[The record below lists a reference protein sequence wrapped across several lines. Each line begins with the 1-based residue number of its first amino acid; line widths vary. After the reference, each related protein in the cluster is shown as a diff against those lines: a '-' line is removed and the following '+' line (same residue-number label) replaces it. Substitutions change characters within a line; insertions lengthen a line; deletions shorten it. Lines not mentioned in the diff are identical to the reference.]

1 MLLGLTQLTAIN
13 DRGTENATGGSRA
26 GTRSEFSE
34 ATIFASWH
42 RLVGCWPLGWSIVGS
57 TFNTSSEIGALMDL
71 KTGLPLEEASFVG
84 RRAELAEA
92 KALLASSR
100 LLTLIGPGGIGK
112 TRLALRLARQ
122 VSRAFT
128 DGVRFLRVD
137 TVDDPDLLPQS
148 LAVELGL
155 RDLGRDAPARIIDF
169 LQDKELLLVLDN
181 CEHLTEACGALV
193 SDVLAAA
200 PGVRVLATS
209 RHVLQAAAEHLLQVG
224 PLPVLKSMDGRRAG
238 ARADAVVLFQ
248 QRAEKAD
255 AGFTL
260 GPDGLGTV
268 TRICQRL
275 DGMPLAIELCAAR
288 VRQMPLADILMRLSD
303 RFVLLG
309 ADRDEEHPARHRS
322 LSAAVEWSYE
332 LCSPAE
338 QKLWS
343 RLSVCRGGFTLAAAT
358 EVGMADDLPPEELL
372 GLVAGLVDKSILI
385 RDRNVR
391 GSARYRML
399 ETLREFGMT
408 KLTPQ
413 EEQAARM
420 RHRDHLLARAQCWS
434 SEWFGPDQV
443 EIVGF
448 TRADHANLRSV
459 LQDCLDDPGQAA
471 LGAQLVVSLGYY
483 WTNCGLFG
491 EARWWVDRVLRI
503 EDLGPDLRFHAL
515 WLSAYAALGLGDRRR
530 TVDESV
536 RVEAM
541 ARAAGEPGK
550 IALALAV
557 RAFVLGVFERD
568 PVAADNCYA
577 EAISY
582 FEVAPEIG
590 AYTVLIHAGRAMVA
604 GLSGDHVQAAASARE
619 AIRLAE
625 EKGEQCHRSYA
636 LYGLALAEWQLGN
649 WSEAAANAKSSVRLK
664 HRFRDFAGLAVAVQ
678 LLAWIATACGD
689 SVRAANLLGMGER
702 IWTFTGGKAMLD
714 SDTWIVPDRACRD
727 ALVQSLGER
736 GFRDAFTE
744 GVDLAGDL
752 DVVVSHILGDQAS
765 QSAPVVSES
774 VLTSQELRVAR
785 LIAAGATNKV
795 IAARLLIAQR
805 TAQVHVENILGKLGF
820 SSRAQIASWAVQR
833 QTDDQQVPVIED

>member
-1 MLLGLTQLTAIN
+1 MCGWPSDQA
-13 DRGTENATGGSRA
+13 
-26 GTRSEFSE
+26 EF
-34 ATIFASWH
+34 
-42 RLVGCWPLGWSIVGS
+42 GS
-57 TFNTSSEIGALMDL
+57 TFFNVSSEIGAPMDL
-71 KTGLPLEEASFVG
+71 KTGLPLEETSFVG

-122 VSRAFT
+122 VSRLFT

-137 TVDDPDLLPQS
+137 TVGDPRLLPQA
-148 LAVELGL
+148 LAIELGL
-155 RDLGRDAPARIIDF
+155 RDVGEDAPAQIIDF
-169 LQDKELLLVLDN
+169 LRDKELLLVLDN
-181 CEHLTEACGALV
+181 CEHLTEASGALV

-209 RHVLQAAAEHLLQVG
+209 RHVLQAAAEHLLQIG
-224 PLPVLKSMDGRRAG
+224 PLPTFKSTDGRG
-238 ARADAVVLFQ
+238 SVARADAVALFQ
-248 QRAEKAD
+248 QRAGETV
-255 AGFTL
+255 AGFGL
-260 GPDGLGTV
+260 SPDGVATV

-275 DGMPLAIELCAAR
+275 DGIPLAIELCAAR
-288 VRQMPLADILMRLSD
+288 VREMPLSDILTRLSD
-303 RFVLLG
+303 RFALLG
-309 ADRDEEHPARHRS
+309 TGRVEEQPARHRS

-338 QKLWS
+338 QTLWS
-343 RLSVCRGGFTLAAAT
+343 RLSVCRGGFTLAAAR
-358 EVGMADDLPPEELL
+358 EVGVVDDLPPEELL
-372 GLVAGLVDKSILI
+372 GLIAGLVDKSILI

-399 ETLREFGMT
+399 ETLREFGIA
-408 KLTPQ
+408 KLTPP
-413 EEQAARM
+413 EERAARM
-420 RHRDHLLARAQCWS
+420 RHRDHLLGRTRRWA

-443 EIVGF
+443 EIVGL
-448 TRADHANLRSV
+448 TRVDHANLRSV
-459 LQDCLDDPGQAA
+459 LQECFEDPGQAV

-491 EARWWVDRVLRI
+491 EARWWVDRVLQV
-503 EDLGPDLRFHAL
+503 EDLGPDLRFHVL
-515 WLSAYAALGLGDRRR
+515 WLSAYTALGLGDHRR

-536 RVEAM
+536 QVEAM
-541 ARAAGEPGK
+541 ARASGEPGK

-557 RAFVLGVFERD
+557 RAFVLAVFERD
-568 PVAADNCYA
+568 PIAADTCYA
-577 EAISY
+577 EAVSY
-582 FEVAPEIG
+582 FDVAPEIG
-590 AYTVLIHAGRAMVA
+590 AYTVLTHAGRAMVS
-604 GLSGDHVQAAASARE
+604 GLSGNHVQAAASARE

-664 HRFRDFAGLAVAVQ
+664 HRFGDFNGLAVAVQ

-689 SVRAANLLGMGER
+689 SVRAANLLGVGER

-714 SDTWIVPDRACRD
+714 SDTWIVPNRACRD
-727 ALVQSLGER
+727 ALVQSLSER
-736 GFRDAFTE
+736 GFRDAFKE
-744 GVDLAGDL
+744 GFDLAHDL
-752 DVVVSHILGDQAS
+752 DVAVSHVLGEQTS
-765 QSAPVVSES
+765 QSGQAVPES
-774 VLTSQELRVAR
+774 VLTGQELRVAR
-785 LIAAGATNKV
+785 LIAAGATNKA

-805 TAQVHVENILGKLGF
+805 TAQVHVENILSKLGF

-833 QTDDQQVPVIED
+833 ETDDQQQVPTIED